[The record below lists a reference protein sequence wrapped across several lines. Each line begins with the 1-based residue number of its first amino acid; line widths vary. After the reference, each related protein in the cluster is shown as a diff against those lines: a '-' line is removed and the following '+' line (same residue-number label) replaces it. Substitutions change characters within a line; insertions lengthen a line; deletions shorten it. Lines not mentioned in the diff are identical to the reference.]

1 MKENKKD
8 DDVRKFSVENIVAND
23 KYRKGN
29 LKLLEMMIS
38 QINNLI
44 ESTKHGDGPR
54 SFIIDEDK
62 INKKLCSTNKLAY
75 LLETGAGIDQFPNN
89 DEIYSMNFFESIK
102 DYLDTKYVYEY
113 YNVYTLMEMYGDLQC
128 VYDNYN
134 KHGYLPWDSG
144 YENDK
149 EDNMI
154 VNKEPESKENKEE
167 IQEHITNMRFLMAWR
182 DDDGDLTN
190 HEVVEAKN
198 RIQAHRIYEDSH
210 HKWHVGES
218 VIIKRVPDNTP
229 LGRCN
234 GDCYPAYSDTCEK
247 RGRMPLNILEHV
259 TRFNTSSE
267 FLKEGMP
274 YILEIHDELGNVY
287 KRRVVVLY
295 EILPTELRFRLWE
308 KKPGQGL
315 SESHWLISPDD
326 LKEKY
331 NLYQIE
337 ENEI

>member
-44 ESTKHGDGPR
+44 ESIKHGDGPK
-54 SFIIDEDK
+54 SFIIDEDE
-62 INKKLCSTNKLAY
+62 INKKLCSTSR
-75 LLETGAGIDQFPNN
+75 LLWLLNSGVDDIDQIPKNE
-89 DEIYSMNFFESIK
+89 DVYSMDFFESINN
-102 DYLDTKYVYEY
+102 YLDTKYKYEF
-113 YNVYTLMEMYGDLQC
+113 YNAYTLMQMYGDLQC

-134 KHGYLPWDSG
+134 KHGYLPWDS
-144 YENDK
+144 DK
-149 EDNMI
+149 NLE
-154 VNKEPESKENKEE
+154 KPESKGDKEE
-167 IQEHITNMRFLMAWR
+167 MQEQIINMRFLMAWR

-198 RIQAHRIYEDSH
+198 RIQALRIYGDS

-218 VIIKRVPDNTP
+218 VIIKRVPDDTP

-295 EILPTELRFRLWE
+295 EILPIELRFRLWE

-315 SESHWLISPDD
+315 SETNWFISPDD
-326 LKEKY
+326 LKERY

-337 ENEI
+337 EDEI